1 MKIESQGEIQ
11 VCIFKRFSLKRKK
24 KNFLPALYCIYTE
37 TIQAHVFSKKLQFPV
52 NFFYKSFL
60 AAVDGNPATPAMNN
74 LQYLDPSE

>member
-24 KNFLPALYCIYTE
+24 KLSASIVLYLHRNYSGTC
-37 TIQAHVFSKKLQFPV
+37 VFKEVAISCE
-52 NFFYKSFL
+52 FFYKSFL